1 MKLDHKLKGKLCLW
15 QEIVFLFLLCSIL
28 LSQLAIDPASQAE
41 WKRDS
46 LLLEGPSVMGKRSI
60 LLTCGLLIAK
70 GMYPRSIKNHILGNC
85 KLEVILC
92 LSYLPFQW
100 NKMLLFSFFLSRAT
114 VLFSCMM
121 LNCCIFPV

>member
-46 LLLEGPSVMGKRSI
+46 LLLEG
-60 LLTCGLLIAK
+60 L
-70 GMYPRSIKNHILGNC
+70 
-85 KLEVILC
+85 
-92 LSYLPFQW
+92 
-100 NKMLLFSFFLSRAT
+100 
-114 VLFSCMM
+114 
-121 LNCCIFPV
+121 

>member
-15 QEIVFLFLLCSIL
+15 QEIDFLFLLCSIL
-28 LSQLAIDPASQAE
+28 LSQLAIDPVSQAE

-70 GMYPRSIKNHILGNC
+70 GMYPRRRSIKNHILG
-85 KLEVILC
+85 KLQAR
-92 LSYLPFQW
+92 SHSLPF
-100 NKMLLFSFFLSRAT
+100 LPTFSMEQNVTFFF
-114 VLFSCMM
+114 FS
-121 LNCCIFPV
+121 V

>member
-28 LSQLAIDPASQAE
+28 LSQLAIDPVSQAE

-60 LLTCGLLIAK
+60 LLTCGLLIAHK
-70 GMYPRSIKNHILGNC
+70 KPSQGQRCGSLTSCIPQCVGH
-85 KLEVILC
+85 LE
-92 LSYLPFQW
+92 Q
-100 NKMLLFSFFLSRAT
+100 T
-114 VLFSCMM
+114 G
-121 LNCCIFPV
+121 FPAF